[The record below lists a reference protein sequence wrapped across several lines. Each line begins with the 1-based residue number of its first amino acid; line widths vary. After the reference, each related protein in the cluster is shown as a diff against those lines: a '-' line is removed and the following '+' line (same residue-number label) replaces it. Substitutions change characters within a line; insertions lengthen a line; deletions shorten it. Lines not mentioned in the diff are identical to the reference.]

1 MLDFILSLSITDSIL
16 ITFVS
21 GFIFYL
27 AILSVKKLI
36 ITQYNDLIQEIDISQ
51 TKNNTEYSLIITGFT
66 KDFERI
72 LNNYYSSV
80 NYYLESNF
88 NYSEISN
95 VQFTSLAELFSRYE
109 KLHNVNFVNT
119 ITTYHEFSDFK
130 SLNIKEISSYLIH
143 PSTFFDKYLD
153 VYLSP
158 LMTINGEIILKN
170 YNLKISN
177 KTKLLLEINS
187 NILTLKGNIQLLSNN
202 FDNFK
207 VIVNNFSSLNIE
219 SLKSEIVNFSDQSFE
234 GIQLYYGSFFN
245 YLNEKIENICDK
257 FNNFINISP
266 FYLKKL
272 KYNLSILLVKS
283 NLNLNTNQEIVLLY
297 HVVENY
303 SIKFFREENAVF
315 TFYLKKSTDK
325 YELHPLDNNILIKT
339 KYLRDLIYFYEDE
352 KKLKYEVETP
362 PLCVNSDLDEYEIS
376 VKGKL
381 I

>member
-177 KTKLLLEINS
+177 KTKLLLEIN
-187 NILTLKGNIQLLSNN
+187 
-202 FDNFK
+202 
-207 VIVNNFSSLNIE
+207 
-219 SLKSEIVNFSDQSFE
+219 
-234 GIQLYYGSFFN
+234 
-245 YLNEKIENICDK
+245 
-257 FNNFINISP
+257 
-266 FYLKKL
+266 
-272 KYNLSILLVKS
+272 
-283 NLNLNTNQEIVLLY
+283 
-297 HVVENY
+297 
-303 SIKFFREENAVF
+303 
-315 TFYLKKSTDK
+315 
-325 YELHPLDNNILIKT
+325 
-339 KYLRDLIYFYEDE
+339 
-352 KKLKYEVETP
+352 
-362 PLCVNSDLDEYEIS
+362 
-376 VKGKL
+376 
-381 I
+381 